1 MGKLSFRK
9 KESLIKV
16 QLQAYNIYLFLYYS
30 SKWPWLWEV
39 YWQDQTTVVVKLY
52 RYLPFPYLQPYV
64 VCTLNV
70 WHPLMVGWHSI
81 SQSGML
87 FCSSAAEQSS
97 KTLVGLNTGVFF
109 SFYMYCHQSPPT
121 LFSRW
126 TRMHRHIPLSKP
138 LTKNTPKKRERL
150 KGELHKNSVF

>member
-1 MGKLSFRK
+1 MDKLCFRK

-16 QLQAYNIYLFLYYS
+16 QLQAYNYFSITVS
-30 SKWPWLWEV
+30 SGPDDERCIDKIKL
-39 YWQDQTTVVVKLY
+39 KLY

-87 FCSSAAEQSS
+87 FGSSAGEQSS

-109 SFYMYCHQSPPT
+109 LIPIAPT
-121 LFSRW
+121 LFSCW
-126 TRMHRHIPLSKP
+126 TRIHGHIPPYKP
-138 LTKNTPKKRERL
+138 QTKNKKKKRL
-150 KGELHKNSVF
+150 KGELNSVFQRTHWITDYKKSHCL

>member
-52 RYLPFPYLQPYV
+52 R
-64 VCTLNV
+64 
-70 WHPLMVGWHSI
+70 
-81 SQSGML
+81 
-87 FCSSAAEQSS
+87 
-97 KTLVGLNTGVFF
+97 
-109 SFYMYCHQSPPT
+109 
-121 LFSRW
+121 
-126 TRMHRHIPLSKP
+126 
-138 LTKNTPKKRERL
+138 
-150 KGELHKNSVF
+150 